1 MDDYNNHS
9 SEKQGKETVPTWNQH
24 WLFPATVVETC
35 CVELLTRV
43 ISVLTGG
50 PGCGLMANCG
60 LPGSGAGHSV
70 LAQFPWD
77 TDVVTEVGVPGLIW

>member
-9 SEKQGKETVPTWNQH
+9 SEKQGKATVPTWNQN
-24 WLFPATVVETC
+24 WLFPATVVGSR
-35 CVELLTRV
+35 CVELLTKV

-60 LPGSGAGHSV
+60 LPGRVGMPQCLSSVSVGHRCC
-70 LAQFPWD
+70 D
-77 TDVVTEVGVPGLIW
+77 

>member
-1 MDDYNNHS
+1 MDDYSNHS
-9 SEKQGKETVPTWNQH
+9 SEKQGKETIPTWNQH
-24 WLFPATVVETC
+24 WLFHATVVGSH

-43 ISVLTGG
+43 VSVLTGG

-60 LPGSGAGHSV
+60 LPGGGSHHSV

-77 TDVVTEVGVPGLIW
+77 TVL